1 MQHAYA
7 DINGIRMH
15 YVTHGSGEPLLLLH
29 GFPEYWGI
37 WKHLMPELAKT
48 HRVIAPD
55 LRGYHLTSRPKDV
68 EAYRIEN
75 LVGDVR
81 ALVEHLGLSKVTVMA
96 QDWGALLGWSFV
108 LRHPELIRRYVT
120 VNITHPAL
128 FNRDL
133 RENPKQQQASQ
144 YMLAFRTPGFEQQM
158 AANDFAFAR
167 QDIFEDARKH
177 GASISAEDEA
187 EWLQILRQPGALEA
201 ALNYYRATK
210 IGPPD
215 GQGAPGGSTLLD
227 GLSQEQWK
235 TRFPVLVLWGEE
247 DPYLMPSGLEGLE
260 QLVPD
265 LTVHKLPG
273 ATHWVT
279 LEKPAEV
286 LRHLRDFI
294 AQKN

>member
-55 LRGYHLTSRPKDV
+55 LRGYNLTTRPKDV

-167 QDIFEDARKH
+167 QDIFEDARRH